1 MFNTTAFFHQSPSGG
16 QKWSSNTTKV
26 KGQSRSYHR
35 INSLEGECHTH
46 PKTTSKMMT
55 ANLDQKIQPTAK
67 EEKWFNGHY
76 NSNPPIHYPQQQ
88 HQQPHHPAFYNP
100 YWPQQQQIQVPYNL
114 NKGQFE
120 IWPMEPAACQHPQQN
135 FVDPHVAYIT
145 QGSMHYQSNNGTFTK
160 CVNSLLDWGSAALAT
175 AATAITSSLL
185 SGSPGSS
192 TAEQQVC
199 CSSTTL
205 NPNAK
210 EFVPLNPNA
219 KEFTPKS
226 SATQNIP
233 VPDSI
238 KKSSP
243 KLIKRSSPEVSLKT
257 VAHRKCTPWIPPGS
271 SFGSF
276 DDFELPERG
285 EVSDSEDDSDD
296 EDDDDSDEES
306 HRNARARL
314 LSQCSE
320 DGFITFEES
329 PKIKSPIDTKKCSQ
343 FLKDFL
349 AGKGEEE
356 SEEEVLENDSDWDDQ
371 DQEPSVITIDENLL
385 EECGLQCQWMVI
397 ESKPKTAST
406 ANDKLEKLQDTFP
419 VDFDHDQVMQKIRL
433 ANQEWDKIPRVKAV
447 KNEQPLEKTKDKV
460 TFDLDKCQVVEEDP
474 ALADELRAARL
485 GVNYAQLRADRDRY
499 DRIIGPIFNEEH
511 RDKMR
516 SYIQRYLTDT

>member
-1 MFNTTAFFHQSPSGG
+1 M
-16 QKWSSNTTKV
+16 
-26 KGQSRSYHR
+26 
-35 INSLEGECHTH
+35 NSLF
-46 PKTTSKMMT
+46 S
-55 ANLDQKIQPTAK
+55 
-67 EEKWFNGHY
+67 
-76 NSNPPIHYPQQQ
+76 
-88 HQQPHHPAFYNP
+88 
-100 YWPQQQQIQVPYNL
+100 
-114 NKGQFE
+114 
-120 IWPMEPAACQHPQQN
+120 
-135 FVDPHVAYIT
+135 
-145 QGSMHYQSNNGTFTK
+145 
-160 CVNSLLDWGSAALAT
+160 WGSAALAT

-192 TAEQQVC
+192 TVEQQQV

-226 SATQNIP
+226 SATKNVP

-257 VAHRKCTPWIPPGS
+257 VAQRKCTPWIPPGS

-276 DDFELPERG
+276 DDFELPVRG
-285 EVSDSEDDSDD
+285 EISDSEDDSDD
-296 EDDDDSDEES
+296 DDSEEEN

-349 AGKGEEE
+349 AGKGEGE
-356 SEEEVLENDSDWDDQ
+356 SEEEVIEDDSDWDNT
-371 DQEPSVITIDENLL
+371 DQEPSVIAIDENLL
-385 EECGLQCQWMVI
+385 EECGLKCQWMVI
-397 ESKPKTAST
+397 ESKPKSKT

-433 ANQEWDKIPRVKAV
+433 ANQEWDKIPQVKAV
-447 KNEQPLEKTKDKV
+447 KNEELEKTNQV
-460 TFDLDKCQVVEEDP
+460 TFNLDKCEVVEEDP
-474 ALADELRAARL
+474 ALAEELRAARL